1 MTDTLDR
8 EVGRPR
14 QWTRAL
20 MVVLIAA
27 LALAVGWLLLLT
39 E

>member
-1 MTDTLDR
+1 MPDTLDR
-8 EVGRPR
+8 EASGSRR
-14 QWTRAL
+14 WTRAL
-20 MVVLIAA
+20 GIVLIAA